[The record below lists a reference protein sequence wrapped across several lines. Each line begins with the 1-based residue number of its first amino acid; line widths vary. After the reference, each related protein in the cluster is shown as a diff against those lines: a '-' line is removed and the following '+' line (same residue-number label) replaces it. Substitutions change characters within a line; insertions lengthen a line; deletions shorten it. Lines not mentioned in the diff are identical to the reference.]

1 MAQPKL
7 NPIRSILLDAKALTV
22 QGDYGLNING
32 QAFQKEAL
40 ATYKSF
46 QYGGFYN
53 ASRQLCIFRRN
64 LRTNKIDILNFPYI
78 LSKDDAHN
86 TISLGFCQ

>member
-40 ATYKSF
+40 AT
-46 QYGGFYN
+46 
-53 ASRQLCIFRRN
+53 
-64 LRTNKIDILNFPYI
+64 
-78 LSKDDAHN
+78 
-86 TISLGFCQ
+86 